1 MSVWFLFYI
10 QRGWILKEDKYYY
23 FEPETDKETQQEIPA
38 YKMIQHMLEYAKEL
52 ERIVWRKTYHRRAHY
67 TFVLRVSDVS

>member
-52 ERIVWRKTYHRRAHY
+52 ERIV
-67 TFVLRVSDVS
+67 